1 MPLISLSFLDVYGVD
16 ACVYVC
22 LAVVVAVF
30 VGVCGVCINVW
41 VLVCMCV

>member
-1 MPLISLSFLDVYGVD
+1 MPLISLSFLDVFGVG
-16 ACVYVC
+16 ACVYMC
-22 LAVVVAVF
+22 LILVVVVF